1 MRHQDACPG
10 SLAQSLCSLLLL
22 ICCVLSSL
30 HLPTFFFFDY
40 LFILAALGFRC
51 FAWAFSSYGE
61 QGQLFAGV
69 HALLVVVISL
79 VVECSL

>member
-1 MRHQDACPG
+1 MHAQEAWPRAC
-10 SLAQSLCSLLLL
+10 A
-22 ICCVLSSL
+22 LSCFLFAVSFP
-30 HLPTFFFFDY
+30 HCISQHSFFFDY

-51 FAWAFSSYGE
+51 FAWAVSSYGE